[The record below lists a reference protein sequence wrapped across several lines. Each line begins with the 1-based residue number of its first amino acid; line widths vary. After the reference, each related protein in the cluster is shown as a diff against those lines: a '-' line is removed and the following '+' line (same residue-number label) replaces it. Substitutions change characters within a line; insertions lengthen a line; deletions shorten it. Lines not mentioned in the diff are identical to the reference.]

1 MLLSWVASTVV
12 VNGFGFATTI
22 GVDPAPTA
30 DQQISAPVTIAVL
43 ALIGAVLYQACW
55 RSGLTLERDHLAV
68 HRLRRRTIAWAD
80 ITAVSVERIRG
91 SHRVVVQ
98 ETDGRRTV
106 LPAPRIGLLLWDRR
120 FGAKA
125 QRIHASWLDSQDPD
139 RISVDE
145 TDPGCG
151 MVVTVPDRPRVWQ
164 RAIVT
169 IACAGLGYL
178 LFMTL
183 LVASLFAF
191 LS

>member
-1 MLLSWVASTVV
+1 MLLSWAASTVV
-12 VNGFGFATTI
+12 VNGFATTI

-30 DQQISAPVTIAVL
+30 DQQISAPVTVAVL

-55 RSGLTLERDHLAV
+55 RSGLTLDRDHLAV

-80 ITAVSVERIRG
+80 IAAVATERIRG
-91 SHRVVVQ
+91 SHRVVVR

-120 FGAKA
+120 FEAKA
-125 QRIHASWLDSQDPD
+125 QRIHASWVDNRDPN
-139 RISVDE
+139 RTSFAE
-145 TDPGCG
+145 TDPGRAIVG
-151 MVVTVPDRPRVWQ
+151 AAPNGPGGWQ
-164 RAIVT
+164 RAIVV

-183 LVASLFAF
+183 FVTSLFAF